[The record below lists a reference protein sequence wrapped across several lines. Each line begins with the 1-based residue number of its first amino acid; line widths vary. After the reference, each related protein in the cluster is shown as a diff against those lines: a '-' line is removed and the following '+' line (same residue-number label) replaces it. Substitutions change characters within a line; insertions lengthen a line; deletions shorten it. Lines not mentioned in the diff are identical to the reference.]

1 MTWDQRVS
9 SEPTEA
15 DLAAI
20 EAEWPLIEA
29 ELAVVEAE
37 ARMLCP
43 GGPMPLDWRRLRH
56 AERRVLVA
64 WLRLMTTRRT
74 VAGTWGAA
82 S

>member
-1 MTWDQRVS
+1 MTWDQRVH
-9 SEPTEA
+9 SEPTAA

-37 ARMLCP
+37 ARMLRP
-43 GGPMPLDWRRLRH
+43 GGPAPLDWRRLRH
-56 AERRVLVA
+56 AERQVLAA
-64 WLRLMTTRRT
+64 WLRLMTARRT
-74 VAGTWGAA
+74 TVGTWGAA

>member
-9 SEPTEA
+9 SEPTAA

-37 ARMLCP
+37 ARMLHT
-43 GGPMPLDWRRLRH
+43 GGPAPLDWRRLRH
-56 AERRVLVA
+56 AERRVLAA
-64 WLRLMTTRRT
+64 WLRLMADRRAA
-74 VAGTWGAA
+74 VGTWGAA

>member
-1 MTWDQRVS
+1 MAWNERVQEGPS
-9 SEPTEA
+9 AA

-37 ARMLCP
+37 ARMLRP
-43 GGPMPLDWRRLRH
+43 GGPAPLDWRRLRH
-56 AERRVLVA
+56 AERRVLAA
-64 WLRLMTTRRT
+64 WLRLAAARRT
-74 VAGTWGAA
+74 TVSTWGAA